1 MKTSG
6 CRVCIEIGHSKP
18 DCKVIDLYNVPDPQK
33 YLNPLEARIDEG
45 DISEPLADYYR
56 NGQKGIVG
64 NNMFNLNN
72 DDDDEDLVDDSDD
85 EEEGERNS
93 V

>member
-1 MKTSG
+1 MIKTSG

-33 YLNPLEARIDEG
+33 YLNPLEARIDEA
-45 DISEPLADYYR
+45 DVSQPLVDYYR
-56 NGQKGIVG
+56 NGQQGG
-64 NNMFNLNN
+64 RNMFNLNN
-72 DDDDEDLVDDSDD
+72 DDDQDLVDDSDD
-85 EEEGERNS
+85 EDQRNS

>member
-6 CRVCIEIGHSKP
+6 CRVCIEIGHSKV

-56 NGQKGIVG
+56 NGQKGVVG

-72 DDDDEDLVDDSDD
+72 DDDEDLVDDSDD
-85 EEEGERNS
+85 EDEERNS